1 MYRVK
6 FDERDIQ
13 PQLIYLFII
22 PQLSE
27 LSLSDK
33 GKSVWE
39 LLLPLG
45 SNPPTL
51 KEFSH
56 FPSFSPYCTSDG
68 DCVVEPMSQEEVVV
82 VPD

>member
-39 LLLPLG
+39 LLLPA
-45 SNPPTL
+45 SW
-51 KEFSH
+51 
-56 FPSFSPYCTSDG
+56 
-68 DCVVEPMSQEEVVV
+68 Q
-82 VPD
+82 